1 MSEQDPSKN
10 VTWPNLSEQAPHSPL
25 PVAAGKGS
33 VGVLSATDELMSYR
47 DPDVVLRRAVELAR
61 ERIGLE
67 RTAIFLLDESR
78 DHLCGTWGTD
88 IDGSTTDEHHLV
100 LKAGLRHRE
109 AQAQAQ
115 AGVSRWMVFS
125 DVPLTVGKVGQNQVV
140 GTGWNV
146 ITPILGRHGPIGIL
160 TNDAAISGKA
170 MDESL
175 QVQAAIFARLV
186 GGIIQDVRTG
196 SEALPWR
203 SLLARQPRVG
213 DDDRDSLVISVVHAL
228 HNDPSL
234 SGRELAKKF
243 AVSPTKLGH
252 IFNEEMGVGLV
263 EYKNRLRV
271 ERFLTLVAPGGGN
284 LMQAAL
290 DAGFGSYA
298 QFHRVFRELLGS
310 TPREYISGQKSE

>member
-1 MSEQDPSKN
+1 
-10 VTWPNLSEQAPHSPL
+10 
-25 PVAAGKGS
+25 
-33 VGVLSATDELMSYR
+33 MSYR
-47 DPDVVLRRAVELAR
+47 DLDTVLKRAVELAR
-61 ERIGLE
+61 DRIGLE
-67 RTAIFLLDESR
+67 RAAIFLYDEEGE
-78 DHLCGTWGTD
+78 HLCGTYGTD
-88 IDGSTTDEHHLV
+88 LEGETVDERNLFF
-100 LKAGLRHRE
+100 KAGLRHRE
-109 AQAQAQ
+109 ATAQAL
-115 AGVSRWMVFS
+115 AGVARWMVFS
-125 DVPLTVGKVGQNQVV
+125 EAPLTVAKEGKAQVV

-160 TNDAAISGKA
+160 TNDAARTGHPMNQA
-170 MDESL
+170 T
-175 QVQAAIFARLV
+175 QVQAAIFARLL

-196 SEALPWR
+196 GEALPWR
-203 SLLARQPRVG
+203 SLLARLPRVG

-252 IFNEEMGVGLV
+252 IFNEEMGIGLV

-298 QFHRVFRELLGS
+298 QFHRVFRELLGA
-310 TPREYISGQKSE
+310 TPREYISGPARNDADPAPTPE